1 MFNFDNNFKKQHTM
15 KRITLMLSLF
25 SAVAMLSS
33 CEEYE
38 TVYTSDLDLVYTNYS
53 PEYNF
58 KSATTY
64 SIPDS
69 VVLVKDED
77 FDGTKEYSRYSVD
90 IINAIKSN
98 MSAYGWT
105 LVPETS
111 NPDVIILPS
120 ISSTVNVYYY
130 YSWGYWGSYYPG
142 YYPGWGWSYP
152 GYYPGYYPTTTATTY
167 STGTLIM
174 QMTNP
179 KEAATSD
186 NIPVVWL
193 GVVNGLAEGSSVE
206 IKSRLQNT
214 IKQAFKQST
223 YLKK

>member
-1 MFNFDNNFKKQHTM
+1 MRKFTF
-15 KRITLMLSLF
+15 ILTLFTATVLLSG
-25 SAVAMLSS
+25 
-33 CEEYE
+33 CQDYE
-38 TVYTSDLDLVYTNYS
+38 TVYSSDLDLIYTNYS

-69 VVLVKDED
+69 VVLIKEED
-77 FDGTKEYSRYSVD
+77 FNGQKSYSRYSID

-105 LVPETS
+105 LVDETA

-142 YYPGWGWSYP
+142 YAPGWGWSYP
-152 GYYPGYYPTTTATTY
+152 GYYPGYYPTASATTY
-167 STGTLIM
+167 TSGTLVM
-174 QMTNP
+174 QMTNS
-179 KEAATSD
+179 KEASSSD
-186 NIPVVWL
+186 NISVVWL
-193 GVVNGLAEGSSVE
+193 GVVNGLAEGSSLEV
-206 IKSRLQNT
+206 KSRLNNT
-214 IKQAFKQST
+214 IKQSFAQST